1 MSIESKQDPQ
11 PQLDV
16 QKDIRVKKSGK
27 KKKKKKSSKK
37 NKDGF
42 SKNTISVLRTKL
54 RNNIEL
60 TTLADGK
67 ANVLLSLNA
76 LMLTFIVP
84 FMVPYMDQIKEQYL
98 YIPLVILITTCLAT
112 VYISVIVLRPGKF
125 GGQGVQIQDRSQVS
139 PFFFGNFGLMSKG
152 EYLEYSNEV
161 LNDDKLVNKFVSND
175 FYHIGMRLAEKMK
188 LIRTAFN
195 VFIVGLIIS
204 TILTLLLIFIM

>member
-1 MSIESKQDPQ
+1 MSIEPEQNPQ
-11 PQLDV
+11 QKLDV
-16 QKDIRVKKSGK
+16 QKDISVKKSGK
-27 KKKKKKSSKK
+27 KKKKKSSKK
-37 NKDGF
+37 KGGEGF

-76 LMLTFIVP
+76 LMLTFILP
-84 FMVPYMDQIKEQYL
+84 FMIPYMDQIKEEYL
-98 YIPLVILITTCLAT
+98 FIPLVILISTCLAT
-112 VYISVIVLRPGKF
+112 VCISVIVLRPGKF

-152 EYLEYSNEV
+152 EYLNYSNEV
-161 LNDDKLVNKFVSND
+161 LNNDKLVNKFLSND

-188 LIRTAFN
+188 LIRIAFN
-195 VFIVGLIIS
+195 VFIVGLIVS
-204 TILTLLLIFIM
+204 TVLTLLLIFIM